1 MRKTPFLFASALL
14 SLTSCNNGVHD
25 GFSRRYKEAYGKAF
39 NIDDCVLVCFLK
51 RVNDTPYRLTTEAK
65 VSNKDVFSIAM
76 EVAETLVFN
85 VPTDE
90 RAKEVIDTFK
100 EDQKTGIPYYQF
112 DCYDSKRESEEA
124 RWEFWF
130 APNFVTISFTL
141 SKGSYKY
148 YLFDS
153 KSGNGY
159 DRIEAAVKDEPFEID
174 SQMHILI

>member
-1 MRKTPFLFASALL
+1 MKK
-14 SLTSCNNGVHD
+14 SLTLLVSMLPLLASCGNGVHD
-25 GFSRRYKEAYGKAF
+25 GFSRSYKEAYGKAF

-76 EVAETLVFN
+76 EVAETLAFY

-90 RAKEVIDTFK
+90 RGKEVADAFK

-124 RWEFWF
+124 RWEFMF
-130 APNFVTISFTL
+130 APNFVALSFTL
-141 SKGSYKY
+141 SKGSYKS
-148 YLFDS
+148 YLFDG

-174 SQMHILI
+174 SMIIP